1 MDFINIIGTFFD
13 NSIEHVV
20 ALASQIKDLRL
31 NKNQQDINEDIYNE
45 IEEIQEENEEIKQ
58 DIVLLKEEDQ
68 KINNNTRITF
78 IEEDLESVHQ
88 EFAGLHQEIED
99 KHEQINQKVDSK
111 FEEIDEDLNS
121 VHNQLEIISD
131 IDVEELK
138 NIGETIEDI
147 HRDTKE
153 LDERITEIESH
164 GSDGIKHRLVSQ
176 REYEALES
184 YERNTLY
191 IIVDFDDHA
200 SVFGDKFP
208 FILGGGASKFGD
220 TFPFTLGSSEASHF
234 GDDFPLIFN

>member
-20 ALASQIKDLRL
+20 ALAHQIKDLRL

-45 IEEIQEENEEIKQ
+45 IEENKEENEVIKQ
-58 DIVLLKEEDQ
+58 DIVLLKEKDQ
-68 KINNNTRITF
+68 KIYTRITF

-88 EFAGLHQEIED
+88 EFSDLHQEIED
-99 KHEQINQKVDSK
+99 KQEEINQKVDSK

-121 VHNQLEIISD
+121 VHNQLETISD
-131 IDVEELK
+131 INFEELRD
-138 NIGETIEDI
+138 ISVTIDDI

-208 FILGGGASKFGD
+208 FILGGSASKFGD
-220 TFPFTLGSSEASHF
+220 TFPFTLGGSKTSHF

>member
-13 NSIEHVV
+13 NSIEHVI

-45 IEEIQEENEEIKQ
+45 FGEITEENEEIKQ

-68 KINNNTRITF
+68 KIYNRITF
-78 IEEDLESVHQ
+78 VEEDLESVHQ
-88 EFAGLHQEIED
+88 EFSDLHQEIED
-99 KHEQINQKVDSK
+99 KHEEINQKVDSK
-111 FEEIDEDLNS
+111 FEEIDEDLS
-121 VHNQLEIISD
+121 SIHNQLETISD
-131 IDVEELK
+131 INLEELRD
-138 NIGETIEDI
+138 ISETIEDI

-153 LDERITEIESH
+153 LDERIAEIESH
-164 GSDGIKHRLVSQ
+164 GSDGIKHKLISQ

>member
-45 IEEIQEENEEIKQ
+45 IDDRKAEDDEIKQ

-68 KINNNTRITF
+68 KIYNRITF

-88 EFAGLHQEIED
+88 EFSDLHQEIDD
-99 KHEQINQKVDSK
+99 KHEEINQKVDSK

-121 VHNQLEIISD
+121 IHNQLEIISD
-131 IDVEELK
+131 INFEELR

-147 HRDTKE
+147 HRDTEE

-191 IIVDFDDHA
+191 IIVDFDEHA

-208 FILGGGASKFGD
+208 FILGGSASKFGD

>member
-45 IEEIQEENEEIKQ
+45 IGEITEETEEIKQ
-58 DIVLLKEEDQ
+58 DIALLKEEDQ
-68 KINNNTRITF
+68 KIYTRITF
-78 IEEDLESVHQ
+78 VEEDLESVHQ
-88 EFAGLHQEIED
+88 EFVDIRQEIED
-99 KHEQINQKVDSK
+99 KHEEINQKVDSK

-131 IDVEELK
+131 INFEELK
-138 NIGETIEDI
+138 DIGETIEDI

-153 LDERITEIESH
+153 LDERISEIESH

-176 REYEALES
+176 KEYEALES
-184 YERNTLY
+184 YEKNTLY

-208 FILGGGASKFGD
+208 FILGGSASKFGD
-220 TFPFTLGSSEASHF
+220 TFPFTLGSSEASHSEM
-234 GDDFPLIFN
+234 IFH

>member
-13 NSIEHVV
+13 NSIQHVV

-31 NKNQQDINEDIYNE
+31 NKNQQDINEDIYNN
-45 IEEIQEENEEIKQ
+45 ISSSQQINEQ
-58 DIVLLKEEDQ
+58 VTH
-68 KINNNTRITF
+68 KISF

-88 EFAGLHQEIED
+88 EFSGLHQEIED
-99 KHEQINQKVDSK
+99 KHEEINQKVDSK

-121 VHNQLEIISD
+121 INNQLEIISD

-208 FILGGGASKFGD
+208 FILGGSASKFGD

>member
-13 NSIEHVV
+13 NSIEHVI

-45 IEEIQEENEEIKQ
+45 IEEIKEENEEIKQ
-58 DIVLLKEEDQ
+58 GIVREDQ
-68 KINNNTRITF
+68 KINTRITF

-88 EFAGLHQEIED
+88 EFADLHQENE
-99 KHEQINQKVDSK
+99 EINQKVDSK

-121 VHNQLEIISD
+121 VHRQLETISG
-131 IDVEELK
+131 INFEELK
-138 NIGETIEDI
+138 GIGETIDDI
-147 HRDTKE
+147 HRNTQE

-164 GSDGIKHRLVSQ
+164 SSDGIKHRLVSQ

-208 FILGGGASKFGD
+208 FILGGSASKFGD
-220 TFPFTLGSSEASHF
+220 TFPFTLGGSNTDASHF

>member
-45 IEEIQEENEEIKQ
+45 FGEITEENEEIKQ

-68 KINNNTRITF
+68 KIYNRITF
-78 IEEDLESVHQ
+78 VEEDLESVHQ
-88 EFAGLHQEIED
+88 EFSDLHQ
-99 KHEQINQKVDSK
+99 
-111 FEEIDEDLNS
+111 EIDEDLS
-121 VHNQLEIISD
+121 SIHNQLETISD
-131 IDVEELK
+131 INLEELRD
-138 NIGETIEDI
+138 ISETIEDI

-153 LDERITEIESH
+153 LDERIAEIESH
-164 GSDGIKHRLVSQ
+164 GSDGIKHKLISQ

>member
-13 NSIEHVV
+13 NSIQHVV

-31 NKNQQDINEDIYNE
+31 NKNQQDINEDIYNN
-45 IEEIQEENEEIKQ
+45 ISSSQQINEQ
-58 DIVLLKEEDQ
+58 VTH
-68 KINNNTRITF
+68 KISF

-88 EFAGLHQEIED
+88 EFADLHQEIED
-99 KHEQINQKVDSK
+99 KHEEINQKVNSK

-121 VHNQLEIISD
+121 INNQLEIISD

-208 FILGGGASKFGD
+208 FILGGSASKFGD